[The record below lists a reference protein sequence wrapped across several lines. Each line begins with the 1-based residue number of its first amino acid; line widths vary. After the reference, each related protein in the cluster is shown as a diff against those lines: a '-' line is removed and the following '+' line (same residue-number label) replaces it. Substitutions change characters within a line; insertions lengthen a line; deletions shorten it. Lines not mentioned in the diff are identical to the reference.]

1 MIKIKKLQK
10 PIDIDVHFKYECLS
24 CKGIHWLSYKEVS
37 TPKFLV
43 VCDCG
48 ESFKIKTV
56 TQLKYKFAKPKQTE
70 KTTKTPIDVAKK
82 AAKLLVSFGFDS
94 AESENLISKTQEQ
107 YPGLEYG
114 EFVKKLL
121 EQIRE

>member
-1 MIKIKKLQK
+1 MVQIKKLQK
-10 PIDIDVHFKYECLS
+10 PTDIDIHFKYECPS
-24 CKGIHWLSYKEVS
+24 CEGIHWLSYKEVS

-56 TQLKYKFAKPKQTE
+56 TELKYKFAKRKQTI
-70 KTTKTPIDVAKK
+70 KTPKTSVDVLKK

-107 YPGLEYG
+107 YPALEYG
-114 EFVKKLL
+114 EFIKKLL

>member
-1 MIKIKKLQK
+1 
-10 PIDIDVHFKYECLS
+10 
-24 CKGIHWLSYKEVS
+24 LSYKEVS

-56 TQLKYKFAKPKQTE
+56 TELKYKFAKRKQTI
-70 KTTKTPIDVAKK
+70 KTPKTSVDVLKK

-94 AESENLISKTQEQ
+94 VESENLISKTQEQ
-107 YPGLEYG
+107 YPSLEYG
-114 EFVKKLL
+114 EFIKKLL